1 MSLRYPVLMLLY
13 SICSYYKWF
22 EEERYLP
29 RRGNPRSLVCKT
41 ALPYLWEWHPIYS
54 VSHMH
59 VCKVRGKGEIHVHS
73 SSDLAAYHCVE
84 PFHCKQMVL
93 KNVTQAFHKVS
104 PFCSYISEVSGQVSC
119 SSGWHEIL
127 QGVLSPVSWQEWLY
141 IKNEL
146 SNFHGHWCCKPSLM
160 VRCYWS

>member
-29 RRGNPRSLVCKT
+29 RRGNPRSLACKT

-93 KNVTQAFHKVS
+93 KNVTQAFHSHFVPMLVDRLAVQVADMKS
-104 PFCSYISEVSGQVSC
+104 CKAFCP
-119 SSGWHEIL
+119 L
-127 QGVLSPVSWQEWLY
+127 
-141 IKNEL
+141 
-146 SNFHGHWCCKPSLM
+146 FHGKND
-160 VRCYWS
+160 YI